1 MLISDWSS
9 DVCSS
14 DLGVR
19 PKCAGHVYR
28 HWHNA
33 GADPLGRNDSRAGI
47 RNDIGGDDINSIR
60 RSRSSVGVRDVYISD
75 EPHMALAAGKH
86 HSGYLE
92 QTVPHPAQSADR
104 GGPEVATG
112 VLGAYRKSVV
122 VGQSVYV
129 RVALRVLRTVKTK

>member
-60 RSRSSVGVRDVYISD
+60 RRRSSVGVREVYISD
-75 EPHMALAAGKH
+75 EPHMDIADGQHK
-86 HSGYLE
+86 SGYLE
-92 QTVPHPAQSADR
+92 QTVPHPAKRDDR
-104 GGPEVATG
+104 GGAEVANG
-112 VLGAYRKSVV
+112 VLASCLIRKVQGLKARHKCEQRKKEFS
-122 VGQSVYV
+122 
-129 RVALRVLRTVKTK
+129 